1 MRGRA
6 SLRSWLYRIATNAC
20 LKHARRRPKRLLS
33 ADYLPPSDTVFDLGE
48 PIAEPSWLEP
58 YPTGIP
64 GWAAS
69 AVDPAASYE
78 LRESVELAFI
88 AALQHLPARQRAV
101 LVLCEVLAFSAAE
114 VAAMLDTTVASV
126 NSSLQRARQSLDQR
140 IGGESQ
146 QSALRALGEPGR
158 QELADAFVAAWE
170 RADVPAIL
178 ALLTDDARFTMPPL
192 PAWFDG
198 LDDVGRFLA
207 ERVFATPVA
216 VGSARGERQVAFA
229 CYQGNA
235 ADDRFRLGALN
246 VLTLRGG
253 ADRRDYRV
261 PRSRGP
267 RPVRAL
273 ARVVEVRTR
282 PSPVAR
288 PFPMPND
295 EFSALPGSLS
305 VRRGCVH
312 VER

>member
-1 MRGRA
+1 M
-6 SLRSWLYRIATNAC
+6 
-20 LKHARRRPKRLLS
+20 
-33 ADYLPPSDTVFDLGE
+33 FDLGE
-48 PIAEPSWLEP
+48 PIAELPWLEP
-58 YPTGIP
+58 YPSGIP

-69 AVDPAASYE
+69 AVDPAAHFE
-78 LRESVELAFI
+78 LRESVELAFV

-126 NSSLQRARQSLDQR
+126 NSSLQRARQSLGQR

-146 QSALRALGEPGR
+146 QSALRGLGEPRR

-178 ALLTDDARFTMPPL
+178 ALLTDDARLTMPPL

-207 ERVFATPVA
+207 ERVFATPWRLVPLEA
-216 VGSARGERQVAFA
+216 SGQVAFA

-235 ADDRFRLGALN
+235 DDDRFRLGALN

-253 ADRRDYRV
+253 RIAEITAFLDPEV
-261 PRSRGP
+261 LALFGLSPELSR
-267 RPVRAL
+267 
-273 ARVVEVRTR
+273 
-282 PSPVAR
+282 
-288 PFPMPND
+288 
-295 EFSALPGSLS
+295 
-305 VRRGCVH
+305 
-312 VER
+312 